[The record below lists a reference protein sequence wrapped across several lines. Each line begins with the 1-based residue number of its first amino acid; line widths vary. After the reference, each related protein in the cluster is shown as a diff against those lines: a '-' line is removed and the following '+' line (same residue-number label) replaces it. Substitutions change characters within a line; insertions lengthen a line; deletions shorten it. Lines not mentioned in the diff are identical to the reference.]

1 MINYDVGELL
11 KMVFLTLWRKKLEK
25 GFSRPPMGIFVITA
39 SQKSCK
45 QQTWSQKDMLNNY
58 MKNIKFFMMKG

>member
-45 QQTWSQKDMLNNY
+45 
-58 MKNIKFFMMKG
+58 